1 MTIKCCIL
9 CIVIGI
15 WCVGTGKG
23 LRGLQYSGNKAA
35 RKKECCFLL
44 QHINGEAW
52 IMVFLKVIHHLTWIK
67 KAHFRPSPLLLL
79 SAMTILP
86 RISCLYLVITAYLY
100 LVIFGHFEW
109 GPQHSLLFSSHK
121 MVQCIC
127 TEYSALHL
135 CGGEKKS
142 KKVSFCT

>member
-1 MTIKCCIL
+1 MLELVKGSEGYSTVETRRPAKKNVVSCINTSMEKL
-9 CIVIGI
+9 GFSERYPPFNMSQK
-15 WCVGTGKG
+15 GT
-23 LRGLQYSGNKAA
+23 
-35 RKKECCFLL
+35 LL
-44 QHINGEAW
+44 
-52 IMVFLKVIHHLTWIK
+52 
-67 KAHFRPSPLLLL
+67 PLLLL
-79 SAMTILP
+79 SAITILP
-86 RISCLYLVITAYLY
+86 RISCLYLIITAYLY

-127 TEYSALHL
+127 TEYSSLHL